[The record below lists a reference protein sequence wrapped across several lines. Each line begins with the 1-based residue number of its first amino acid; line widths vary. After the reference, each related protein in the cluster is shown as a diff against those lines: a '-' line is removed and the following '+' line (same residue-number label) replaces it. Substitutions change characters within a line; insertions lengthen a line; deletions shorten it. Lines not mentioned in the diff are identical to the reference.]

1 MSETAKIEIGGKTYE
16 FPVITGTENEKA
28 IDIKKLRGT
37 TGVITIDPGF
47 KNTGSTTSA
56 ITYLDGENGILRYR
70 GYPIEQLAEKATFL
84 EVAFLLI
91 YGELPTET
99 QLTDFKKS
107 ITNHTLVH
115 EDMKQFFEAYPSKA
129 HPMGVL
135 ASMVVSLS
143 TFYPESQDPNRSP
156 EAVDLTIHR
165 LLAKLP
171 TLAAMSYKNAVR
183 HPFIYPKNELDYVEN
198 FLNMMFAMPTEEY
211 KPNPVV
217 ATALNKLLILHA
229 DHEQNC
235 SASTVRIVGSSQTNL
250 YASISA
256 GISALWGPL
265 HGGANQAVIEM
276 LDKIQAD
283 GGDLDKWIAKAKDKN
298 DSFRLMGF
306 GHRVYKNFD
315 PRAKIIKKA
324 ADDVLEQLGVNDPAL
339 AIAKKMEK
347 IALEDPYFIER
358 GLYPNV
364 DFYSGI
370 IYKALEIPSEMFT
383 VMFAIGRLPGW
394 IAQWK
399 EMVENKEPIGRPRQ
413 IYTGATERDY
423 VSIEKR

>member
-1 MSETAKIEIGGKTYE
+1 
-16 FPVITGTENEKA
+16 
-28 IDIKKLRGT
+28 
-37 TGVITIDPGF
+37 
-47 KNTGSTTSA
+47 
-56 ITYLDGENGILRYR
+56 
-70 GYPIEQLAEKATFL
+70 
-84 EVAFLLI
+84 
-91 YGELPTET
+91 
-99 QLTDFKKS
+99 
-107 ITNHTLVH
+107 
-115 EDMKQFFEAYPSKA
+115 
-129 HPMGVL
+129 MGVL

-156 EAVDLTIHR
+156 EAIDLTIHR

-235 SASTVRIVGSSQTNL
+235 SASTVRIVGSSQANL
-250 YASISA
+250 YASISS

-339 AIAKKMEK
+339 ELAKKMEK

-383 VMFAIGRLPGW
+383 VMFALGRLPGW

-399 EMVENKEPIGRPRQ
+399 EMIENKEPIGRPRQ
-413 IYTGATERDY
+413 IYIGENERDY
-423 VSIEKR
+423 VSIEDRK